1 MRRAMRK
8 AAPAARP
15 PMSTVWSALLS
26 GVVPAKL
33 PLTQPKTA
41 SAVGN
46 LGDAGGDDERRRI
59 HGARDSRRQRER
71 HCETVGHAD
80 DNVPDDR
87 ARGEVVLD
95 VRCQR
100 HGASP
105 AYRPALSSSLLT
117 SQKVPR
123 AINTTSAA
131 SSQNGSPSSSARV
144 ALSRE
149 PLQTNAAI
157 AV

>member
-1 MRRAMRK
+1 MIR
-8 AAPAARP
+8 RP
-15 PMSTVWSALLS
+15 PRSTLFPYTTLS
-26 GVVPAKL
+26 RS
-33 PLTQPKTA
+33 Q
-41 SAVGN
+41 
-46 LGDAGGDDERRRI
+46 
-59 HGARDSRRQRER
+59 RDR

-100 HGASP
+100 HGASL
-105 AYRPALSSSLLT
+105 AYRPALSSSRLT

-123 AINTTSAA
+123 AITTTSAA
-131 SSQNGSPSSSARV
+131 SSQNGSPSSSARG